1 MRHGLKDLISV
12 RNELDTIPLFRA
24 LLKQL
29 LRKKQVSEET
39 IDKVSLI
46 SEEILS
52 STISHGYVGIEGN
65 PNPQNGSDIE
75 VTVAVECDHSVYLQF
90 CDEAPPFDPLFAGAQ
105 SAYPDRASYVRR
117 YGYNIIELRVED
129 APRKGDG
136 PS

>member
-1 MRHGLKDLISV
+1 MRHRLKELISV
-12 RNELDTIPLFRA
+12 RNQLDTIPLFRA

-52 STISHGYVGIEGN
+52 STISHGYVDIQG
-65 PNPQNGSDIE
+65 NPQNESDIE

-90 CDEAPPFDPLFAGAQ
+90 CDEAPPFDPLSTGAQ
-105 SAYPDRASYVRR
+105 NAYPDRASYVRR

-129 APRKGDG
+129 ARRKGDG
-136 PS
+136 PT